1 MMRTAKISDFYA
13 DLVTADF
20 NRSIIYHTYDGER
33 ATERLYALDSK
44 FIIDYLVNFT
54 ERKFFYPSDL
64 YTAREYF
71 RTKFQTYITTN
82 EYLLDNIITALMAKY
97 NPVYNYSMT
106 EDQTEEHSPLYD
118 NNGNVIGGKRTEK
131 SGITHRDI
139 TISPDDIT
147 TGNHSTDSVTTS
159 GDVTHSTTT
168 YESAQLRT
176 ADKDANSASTTS
188 DTGDVF
194 GAVLT
199 KDETTSYKNTLNHSR
214 YGNIGVTTSAQMVK
228 EILDL
233 YKEDAEEIVINGFL
247 DLYTW
252 DDGGLDWI
260 DWSGLE

>member
-1 MMRTAKISDFYA
+1 MMRTAKISDFYK
-13 DLVTADF
+13 DLVIADF
-20 NRSIIYHTYDGER
+20 NRSIIYHTYDGET
-33 ATERLYALDSK
+33 ASEKIYALDSQ

-54 ERKFFYPSDL
+54 ERKFFYPSDI
-64 YTAREYF
+64 YTPREYF
-71 RTKFQTYITTN
+71 RTKFQTYCTTN

-97 NPVYNYSMT
+97 NPVHNYSMT
-106 EDQTEEHSPLYD
+106 EAQTEEHSPLYD
-118 NNGNVIGGKRTEK
+118 NNGNLIGGKRTEK

-147 TGNHSTDSVTTS
+147 TGNHSSDSVTTS

-168 YESAQLRT
+168 YESAQLRV
-176 ADKDANSASTTS
+176 ADKDGNSATTTS
-188 DTGDVF
+188 DTGDVL

-233 YKEDAEEIVINGFL
+233 YKEDVEEIIINGFL

-252 DDGGLDWI
+252 DDGGV
-260 DWSGLE
+260 DWSNL